1 MAGGRRD
8 DNNQRRRPP
17 PREAGRCGEPRWAK
31 LVAEARKM
39 KLGRAEKGLVEG
51 CGRTA
56 CGEVVVGRG
65 LRRGH
70 RRPWEVG
77 GGGEADLAIDRGRW
91 WPEGGGG
98 RDGGG
103 QRRKKWTGER
113 RGRDGKGR
121 KHEGGAVEL

>member
-1 MAGGRRD
+1 MWKVVGA
-8 DNNQRRRPP
+8 RPAA
-17 PREAGRCGEPRWAK
+17 RSS
-31 LVAEARKM
+31 LV
-39 KLGRAEKGLVEG
+39 V
-51 CGRTA
+51 A
-56 CGEVVVGRG
+56 CGEVIVGRG
-65 LRRGH
+65 R
-70 RRPWEVG
+70 WG